1 MWQSFPIFLLLL
13 QLSWCVQN
21 KCWIKMSLP
30 TSLKCLPD
38 KTQLS
43 STIYKSSQTCPLTL
57 PLPTPVSTTRLTKEE
72 ACSVADSP
80 PAFHPS
86 PLMGLTSAL
95 QKHSPFSLCSR
106 ELFLLKFIPS
116 TLGLTENPEEE
127 KCSGHT
133 KSSLLCFLLWSE
145 PPPIMSKGKKRNAK
159 DRMLYTR
166 AKSCVPNPAQ
176 AMTGPGG
183 SCPSPEA
190 PWPSPTESGYC
201 QGLHCP
207 SLRATSSS
215 QNKPIFLDPSHVAK

>member
-106 ELFLLKFIPS
+106 ELFLLIFIPS
-116 TLGLTENPEEE
+116 TLGLTENPEEG

-145 PPPIMSKGKKRNAK
+145 PLPLCQRGRNGMQK
-159 DRMLYTR
+159 TGCFIPEQNR
-166 AKSCVPNPAQ
+166 AF
-176 AMTGPGG
+176 
-183 SCPSPEA
+183 
-190 PWPSPTESGYC
+190 PT
-201 QGLHCP
+201 QPKL
-207 SLRATSSS
+207 
-215 QNKPIFLDPSHVAK
+215 